1 MSTKTAPLLLC
12 LATQNRHKVA
22 ELQALLATLAPEL
35 LTRVTLTSLG
45 ELGISEEVV
54 EDGST
59 FADNAII
66 KAKAACERTG
76 LWALSD
82 DSGLQVEA
90 LGGAPGIHSA
100 RWAGEPRS
108 DERNLAKL
116 LTELGQVPADQRQ
129 AHFTCALCLYGQPA
143 GQAQPQVIVREG
155 ACRGSLRDTVA
166 GGGGFGYDPLFVPD
180 PAELAAAGLA
190 ESRRGLT
197 FAELAAEEKNRL
209 SHRTRALVALLPDLH
224 DAAGLGRVGKVI
236 A

>member
-1 MSTKTAPLLLC
+1 MTAKTAPLVLC
-12 LATQNRHKVA
+12 LATQNRHKVG

-35 LTRVTLTSLG
+35 LDRVTLTSLG

-59 FADNAII
+59 FAANAIL

-116 LTELGQVPADQRQ
+116 LTELAEVPPDQRQ
-129 AHFTCALCLYGQPA
+129 ARFTCALCLYGQPA
-143 GQAQPQVIVREG
+143 GQAQPQIIVREG
-155 ACRGSLRDTVA
+155 ARRGSVRDTVA
-166 GGGGFGYDPLFVPD
+166 GGRGLGCDPLFVPD
-180 PAELAAAGLA
+180 PNELLAAGIA
-190 ESRRGLT
+190 ESRHGLT
-197 FAELAAEEKNRL
+197 FAELAAAEKNRL

-224 DAAGLGRVGKVI
+224 DVARVGKVI

>member
-59 FADNAII
+59 FADNAIL
-66 KAKAACERTG
+66 KAKAACKRTG

-129 AHFTCALCLYGQPA
+129 ARFTCALCLYGQPA
-143 GQAQPQVIVREG
+143 GHPHHPAGPQAG
-155 ACRGSLRDTVA
+155 AEHGRGLGAA
-166 GGGGFGYDPLFVPD
+166 GGG
-180 PAELAAAGLA
+180 AAVAGC
-190 ESRRGLT
+190 
-197 FAELAAEEKNRL
+197 
-209 SHRTRALVALLPDLH
+209 RA
-224 DAAGLGRVGKVI
+224 
-236 A
+236 

>member
-1 MSTKTAPLLLC
+1 MTAKTAPLVLC
-12 LATQNRHKVA
+12 LATQNRHKVG

-35 LTRVTLTSLG
+35 LDRVTLTSLG

-59 FADNAII
+59 FAANAIL

-82 DSGLQVEA
+82 DSGLQVDA

-116 LTELGQVPADQRQ
+116 LTELAEVPPDQRQ
-129 AHFTCALCLYGQPA
+129 ARFTCALCLYGQPA
-143 GQAQPQVIVREG
+143 GQAQPQIIVREG

-180 PAELAAAGLA
+180 LAELVSSGLSAERAGL
-190 ESRRGLT
+190 T
-197 FAELAAEEKNRL
+197 YAELRADEKNRL
-209 SHRTRALVALLPDLH
+209 SHRTRALLALLPDLR
-224 DAAGLGRVGKVI
+224 ALIG
-236 A
+236 

>member
-1 MSTKTAPLLLC
+1 MTAKTAPLLLC

-59 FADNAII
+59 FAANAIM

-90 LGGAPGIHSA
+90 LGGAPGFTRHAGRESLARTSATSPSCSPSWVRSQRSSA
-100 RWAGEPRS
+100 RPASPVRS
-108 DERNLAKL
+108 VC
-116 LTELGQVPADQRQ
+116 TG
-129 AHFTCALCLYGQPA
+129 
-143 GQAQPQVIVREG
+143 
-155 ACRGSLRDTVA
+155 
-166 GGGGFGYDPLFVPD
+166 
-180 PAELAAAGLA
+180 
-190 ESRRGLT
+190 SRRG
-197 FAELAAEEKNRL
+197 RR
-209 SHRTRALVALLPDLH
+209 SRR
-224 DAAGLGRVGKVI
+224 
-236 A
+236 

>member
-1 MSTKTAPLLLC
+1 L
-12 LATQNRHKVA
+12 A

-59 FADNAII
+59 FAANAII

-116 LTELGQVPADQRQ
+116 LTELARSHRTSARPAS
-129 AHFTCALCLYGQPA
+129 P
-143 GQAQPQVIVREG
+143 VRSVCTG
-155 ACRGSLRDTVA
+155 
-166 GGGGFGYDPLFVPD
+166 
-180 PAELAAAGLA
+180 
-190 ESRRGLT
+190 SRRG
-197 FAELAAEEKNRL
+197 RR
-209 SHRTRALVALLPDLH
+209 SRR
-224 DAAGLGRVGKVI
+224 
-236 A
+236 

>member
-1 MSTKTAPLLLC
+1 MTTKTAPLLLC

-116 LTELGQVPADQRQ
+116 LAELSQVPAD
-129 AHFTCALCLYGQPA
+129 AAPGPLHLCALS
-143 GQAQPQVIVREG
+143 VR
-155 ACRGSLRDTVA
+155 AA
-166 GGGGFGYDPLFVPD
+166 GGAG
-180 PAELAAAGLA
+180 AAAGDRA
-190 ESRRGLT
+190 GRGLSR
-197 FAELAAEEKNRL
+197 LAARYRGGERRL
-209 SHRTRALVALLPDLH
+209 WLRPAVCARP
-224 DAAGLGRVGKVI
+224 G
-236 A
+236 